1 MAPTARRRSH
11 TRSSWRRAA
20 HRCFGSPST
29 PDSSER
35 HDDKAPGNH
44 VSYLS
49 DRLRHARASQSCDDA
64 QFSRA
69 GSVGVARAADRHP
82 ALGQAARV
90 LGRASHRHR
99 LFGAVAARRGS
110 RDSLGLARRP
120 SHQLHHQAGSSKA
133 RIEHARRRS
142 VDRVRRG
149 ESTRPGSSR
158 SRGVA
163 HVASPVAG
171 ARVIALVGDTEIAF
185 DDIGSGFP
193 VVFLHGFP
201 LNRTMWE
208 PQVTALVGEFR
219 CITIDM
225 RGFGGSGGGMP
236 PHTVDQYADDVAG
249 VLDTLGIERA
259 VIAGLSMGGYIA
271 FALWRRHRQR
281 VRAFVLADTR
291 AVADTIDVIERRRA
305 LIEAAEEKGAT
316 AVANM
321 QIAGL
326 VGRTTR
332 DKRPD
337 IYDAMHRMIAQASVN
352 GIIGATEALIARPDS
367 TSTLSTIDVP
377 TLVIVGDE
385 DVVTPL
391 KDARRIQEGMVGSR
405 LEVLKGAGHL
415 SNVERPAAF
424 NTVVTE
430 FLGTL
435 LYN

>member
-1 MAPTARRRSH
+1 
-11 TRSSWRRAA
+11 
-20 HRCFGSPST
+20 
-29 PDSSER
+29 
-35 HDDKAPGNH
+35 
-44 VSYLS
+44 
-49 DRLRHARASQSCDDA
+49 
-64 QFSRA
+64 
-69 GSVGVARAADRHP
+69 
-82 ALGQAARV
+82 
-90 LGRASHRHR
+90 
-99 LFGAVAARRGS
+99 
-110 RDSLGLARRP
+110 
-120 SHQLHHQAGSSKA
+120 
-133 RIEHARRRS
+133 
-142 VDRVRRG
+142 
-149 ESTRPGSSR
+149 
-158 SRGVA
+158 
-163 HVASPVAG
+163 
-171 ARVIALVGDTEIAF
+171 VIALVGDTEIAF

-225 RGFGGSGGGMP
+225 RGFGGSGKGTP
-236 PHTVDQYADDVAG
+236 PYSVDRYADDVVG

-259 VIAGLSMGGYIA
+259 VIAGLSMGGYVA
-271 FALWRRHRQR
+271 FALWRRHRDR
-281 VRAFVLADTR
+281 VRALVLADTR
-291 AVADTIDVIERRRA
+291 AVADTIEVVERRRE
-305 LIEAAEEKGAT
+305 LIEAAEERGAT

-337 IYDAMHRMIAQASVN
+337 IYDAMHRMIAQASVS

-367 TSTLSTIDVP
+367 TPTLSTIDVP
-377 TLVIVGDE
+377 TLIIVGEE
-385 DVVTPL
+385 DVITPL
-391 KDARRIQEGMVGSR
+391 KDARRMQAAIAGSH

-424 NTVVTE
+424 NTVMTE

>member
-1 MAPTARRRSH
+1 M
-11 TRSSWRRAA
+11 
-20 HRCFGSPST
+20 
-29 PDSSER
+29 
-35 HDDKAPGNH
+35 
-44 VSYLS
+44 
-49 DRLRHARASQSCDDA
+49 
-64 QFSRA
+64 
-69 GSVGVARAADRHP
+69 
-82 ALGQAARV
+82 
-90 LGRASHRHR
+90 
-99 LFGAVAARRGS
+99 
-110 RDSLGLARRP
+110 
-120 SHQLHHQAGSSKA
+120 
-133 RIEHARRRS
+133 
-142 VDRVRRG
+142 
-149 ESTRPGSSR
+149 
-158 SRGVA
+158 
-163 HVASPVAG
+163 
-171 ARVIALVGDTEIAF
+171 IALVGDTEIAF

-225 RGFGGSGGGMP
+225 RGFGGSGRGTP
-236 PHTVDQYADDVAG
+236 PYSVDRYADDVAG

-259 VIAGLSMGGYIA
+259 VIAGLSMGGYVA
-271 FALWRRHRQR
+271 FALWRRHRDR
-281 VRAFVLADTR
+281 VRALVLADTR
-291 AVADTIDVIERRRA
+291 AVADTVEVVERRRE

-337 IYDAMHRMIAQASVN
+337 IYDAMHRMIAQASVS
-352 GIIGATEALIARPDS
+352 GIIGATEALITRPDS
-367 TSTLSTIDVP
+367 TPTLSTIDVP
-377 TLVIVGDE
+377 TLIIVGEE
-385 DVVTPL
+385 DVITPL
-391 KDARRIQEGMVGSR
+391 KDARRMQAAIAGSR

-424 NTVVTE
+424 NTVMTE